1 MKIPNEIK
9 VWGLVPSVRDW
20 VWGCFLTGNWKLV
33 FQNYLAGMF
42 TGIIECTGKVESV
55 SKNGTNLSFR
65 ISSPVSGE
73 LKVDQSVSHNGVC
86 LTVEALDENSHIVTA
101 IEETLK
107 KTDLRNW
114 KEGMEINLE
123 RCLLMNGRLDG
134 HIVQGHVDTTAV
146 CLERKALK
154 GSWEYTFQ
162 FPVEFAHLVIEKGS
176 IAVNGTS
183 LTCFTVGKDSFTIAV
198 IPYTFEHTNIHQV
211 QKGTVVNIEFD
222 ILGKYVQRRMELSGT
237 PL

>member
-1 MKIPNEIK
+1 
-9 VWGLVPSVRDW
+9 
-20 VWGCFLTGNWKLV
+20 
-33 FQNYLAGMF
+33 MF
-42 TGIIECTGKVESV
+42 TGIIECTGKVGSV

-65 ISSPVSGE
+65 ISSSISGE

-86 LTVEALDENSHIVTA
+86 LTVESLDENSHIVTA

-107 KTDLRNW
+107 KTDLNTW
-114 KEGMEINLE
+114 QEGMLINLE

-146 CLERKALK
+146 CLERKELA
-154 GSWEYTFQ
+154 GSWEYSFQ
-162 FPVEFAHLVIEKGS
+162 FPVEFAYLVIEKGS

-183 LTCFTVGKDSFTIAV
+183 LTCFNIEKDQFTIAV

-222 ILGKYVQRRMELSGT
+222 IIGKYVQRRLELSST
-237 PL
+237 SL